1 MAKNFVEHH
10 IQQGGIHSFYVE
22 AGQIVKIGQMVEITA
37 NGKVQVAGAGSQK
50 AIGVV
55 YSGTV
60 GIDGKNVGYSGD
72 NGLKGDVASV
82 VVLKP
87 FVYLEASGLITA
99 GDALKCEAGGTVVKL
114 DPIADTAM
122 QKVGL
127 ALQGA
132 NAGERF
138 LALLG

>member
-1 MAKNFVEHH
+1 MARNFVEHH
-10 IQQGGIHSFYVE
+10 IQQGGIHTFKVE
-22 AGQIVKIGQMVEITA
+22 AGQIVKVGQMVEITA
-37 NGKVQVAGAGSQK
+37 NGKVQVAVADSQK

-72 NGLKGDVASV
+72 RNEVASV

-99 GDALKCEAGGTVVKL
+99 GDALKCEAGGTVVKF
-114 DPIADTAM
+114 DPITDTALM
-122 QKVGL
+122 KVGM

-132 NAGERF
+132 NIGERF

>member
-1 MAKNFVEHH
+1 MARNFVEHH
-10 IQQGGIHSFYVE
+10 IQQGGIHTFKVE
-22 AGQIVKIGQMVEITA
+22 AGQMVEVTA
-37 NGKVQVAGAGSQK
+37 NGKVQVAEVGSQK
-50 AIGVV
+50 VIGVV

-72 NGLKGDVASV
+72 LDQVASV

-87 FVYLEASGLITA
+87 FVYLEAGGLITA
-99 GDALKCEAGGTVVKL
+99 GDALKTEAGGVVVKL
-114 DPIADTAM
+114 DSITGDTAM

-132 NAGERF
+132 NIGERF

>member
-1 MAKNFVEHH
+1 MIDMARNFVEHH
-10 IQQGGIHSFYVE
+10 IQQGGIHTFKVE
-22 AGQIVKIGQMVEITA
+22 AGQMVEVTA
-37 NGKVQVAGAGSQK
+37 NGKVQVAEVGSQK
-50 AIGVV
+50 VIGVV

-72 NGLKGDVASV
+72 LDQVASV

-87 FVYLEASGLITA
+87 FVYLEAGGLITA
-99 GDALKCEAGGTVVKL
+99 GDALKTEAGGVVVKL
-114 DPIADTAM
+114 DSITGDTAM

-132 NAGERF
+132 NIGERF